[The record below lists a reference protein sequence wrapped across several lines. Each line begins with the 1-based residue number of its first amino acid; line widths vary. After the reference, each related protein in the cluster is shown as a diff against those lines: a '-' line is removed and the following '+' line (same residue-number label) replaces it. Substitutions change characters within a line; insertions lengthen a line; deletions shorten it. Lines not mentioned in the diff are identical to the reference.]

1 MSKESNLI
9 HFDKDIA
16 KSIGLKEA
24 IVFQEIKNH
33 QSLSLS
39 NLIKQIIFIDE
50 KELIIILEKLLKIK
64 LIKED
69 LEKNTY
75 SVLKTIT
82 SQEDRKKNIPQKFI
96 PSKSV
101 IKEAKSLGLS
111 ESFIESKIPE
121 FKTYWLDRQDRSF
134 SWDYK
139 FLKYIVKEWRAE
151 EQKLHK
157 ESKMSPISQ
166 SWKPSKEA
174 LKILELAE
182 IDKKF
187 IKDALPEFV
196 LYWSERNISSDSWNS
211 KFLNHVKNQWIRYQN
226 LISHV
231 RKPTRMTANWDPSDD
246 CYDVLNLAKIN
257 KNFAKS
263 QIPEF
268 KIYWLETK
276 EMRNCWNSKFIQH
289 VKFKWNT
296 KNGSSKNVLSRLKDY
311 EWAVNFKN

>member
-1 MSKESNLI
+1 MSKESSLI
-9 HFDKDIA
+9 QFDKDIA

-33 QSLSLS
+33 RSLSLS
-39 NLIKQIIFIDE
+39 NLIKQIIFFDE
-50 KELIIILEKLLKIK
+50 KELVVILEKLLKIK

-75 SVLKTIT
+75 TVLKTIT
-82 SQEDRKKNIPQKFI
+82 TQEDRKKNIPQKFI

-111 ESFIESKIPE
+111 ESFIKSKIPE

-157 ESKMSPISQ
+157 ESKMSPIGQ

-187 IKDALPEFV
+187 VKDALPEFV

-211 KFLNHVKNQWIRYQN
+211 KFLNHVKNY
-226 LISHV
+226 
-231 RKPTRMTANWDPSDD
+231 
-246 CYDVLNLAKIN
+246 
-257 KNFAKS
+257 
-263 QIPEF
+263 
-268 KIYWLETK
+268 
-276 EMRNCWNSKFIQH
+276 
-289 VKFKWNT
+289 
-296 KNGSSKNVLSRLKDY
+296 
-311 EWAVNFKN
+311 

>member
-39 NLIKQIIFIDE
+39 NLIKQIIFFDE

-75 SVLKTIT
+75 SILKTIT
-82 SQEDRKKNIPQKFI
+82 IQEDRKKNIPQKFI

-101 IKEAKSLGLS
+101 IKEAISLGLS
-111 ESFIESKIPE
+111 ESFIKSKIPE

-157 ESKMSPISQ
+157 ESKMSP
-166 SWKPSKEA
+166 
-174 LKILELAE
+174 
-182 IDKKF
+182 
-187 IKDALPEFV
+187 
-196 LYWSERNISSDSWNS
+196 
-211 KFLNHVKNQWIRYQN
+211 
-226 LISHV
+226 
-231 RKPTRMTANWDPSDD
+231 
-246 CYDVLNLAKIN
+246 
-257 KNFAKS
+257 
-263 QIPEF
+263 
-268 KIYWLETK
+268 
-276 EMRNCWNSKFIQH
+276 
-289 VKFKWNT
+289 
-296 KNGSSKNVLSRLKDY
+296 
-311 EWAVNFKN
+311 